1 MNLNNILQLKGH
13 FEQRPNPSRPGMPN
27 LPKNARVSAKH
38 IRKLRNQLKS
48 ILNYWEENTVIKGAL
63 VSVHYKRIVAKSNR
77 LRILLSSTGQSPVAS
92 IRGAKFE
99 WEPNQNG
106 TLIQKHV
113 FTHYVPLHALTK
125 AIDLLSV
132 VANIIDEG
140 YRGEISSDDTE
151 NIVKEKKFQ
160 YRDRLAVTN
169 FMYVLLDSWYVQRF
183 DIDRV
188 DETIQE
194 DSIITIFK
202 TNVET
207 KQLLAEFGIHIVD
220 DRMLDETTLRLHPD
234 EIKLLVNQAPYL
246 ISMSV
251 TDMTKL
257 TREDILKNDLEEECE
272 EKKLIHSPKDEP
284 IVGVIDTQFDEKVYF
299 HEWVEY
305 KNMLDPDIPLQPQDY
320 YHGTAVTS
328 IIVDGPRGNPKLEDG
343 CGNFR
348 VRHFGVATQGAFS
361 SFAVLR
367 HIRNIVAANRDIKVW
382 NLSLGS
388 QLEIKENSISP
399 EAAELDRIQSE
410 YDVIFIVAGTNLPTN
425 SSKNPMKIGAPADS
439 LNSLVVNSVGFNN
452 KPASYT
458 RVGPVLSFF
467 YKPDISYYG
476 GDGSTLDNKIVVC
489 RDSFGAA
496 YVSGTSFAAP
506 WITRKMA
513 YLIYIMG
520 LSKEIAKAL
529 IIDAAAGWNSKDDCS
544 HTVGYGIVPQKIDD
558 IIQTPDDEIRFI
570 LTGISDSYETYN
582 YHLPVPVVNNAHP
595 FYARATLVYFPQ
607 CNRNQGVDYT
617 NTEMDIHFGRVQVKN
632 GKGRIIS
639 LDHNKQA
646 EEGLHKIYEEDA
658 RKEYRKWD
666 NVKHICEEIKARAV
680 PRKAYDSG
688 MWGLSI
694 KTKERLTNRRKDKL
708 SFGVVVTLKEMNGV
722 NRIDDFMKLCMA
734 RGWLV
739 NRLDVQNKLDVY
751 AKAEEEIM
759 FE

>member
-1 MNLNNILQLKGH
+1 MNNILQLKGY
-13 FEQRPNPSRPGMPN
+13 FEQRSNPSRPGMPN
-27 LPKNARVSAKH
+27 LPQNALVSAKH
-38 IRKLRNQLKS
+38 VLELRSQLQK
-48 ILNYWEENTVIKGAL
+48 ILKYWEENTVIEGAL

-77 LRILLSSTGQSPVAS
+77 LRILLSFTGQSPVDS
-92 IRGAKFE
+92 IRGVKFE

-113 FTHYVPLHALTK
+113 FTHYVPLKAIVK
-125 AIDLLSV
+125 AIDMLGV
-132 VANIIDEG
+132 VVDIINEG
-140 YRGEISSDDTE
+140 YNGEISSDDTDI
-151 NIVKEKKFQ
+151 IVKEKKFN

-169 FMYVLLDSWYVQRF
+169 FIYALLDSWYVQRF

-188 DETIQE
+188 HEEIQE
-194 DSIITIFK
+194 DSIVTIFK

-207 KQLLAEFGIHIVD
+207 KQLLAKFGIHIVD

-251 TDMTKL
+251 TDMTQL
-257 TREDILKNDLEEECE
+257 TREDILKKDLEEEPE
-272 EKKLIHSPKDEP
+272 TRKLIHSPKDEP
-284 IVGVIDTQFDEKVYF
+284 VVGVIDTQFDENVYF

-305 KNMLDPDIPLQPQDY
+305 KNMLDPNIPLQPEDY

-328 IIVDGPRGNPKLEDG
+328 IIVDGPRRNPRLEDE

-367 HIRNIVAANRDIKVW
+367 HIRNIVASNRDIKVW

-388 QLEIKENSISP
+388 QLEIKDNSISL

-410 YDVIFIVAGTNLPTN
+410 YDVIFVVAGTNLSPN
-425 SSKNPMKIGAPADS
+425 STKNPMKIGAPADS
-439 LNSLVVNSVGFNN
+439 LNALVVNSVDFDN

-476 GDGSTLDNKIVVC
+476 GDGPTLDKKIVVC

-496 YVSGTSFAAP
+496 YVAGTSFAAP
-506 WITRKMA
+506 WITRKIA

-544 HTVGYGIVPQKIDD
+544 HTIGYGIVPQNIND
-558 IIQTPDDEIRFI
+558 IIQTSDDEIRFI
-570 LTGISDSYETYN
+570 LTGTSDSYETYN
-582 YHLPVPVVNNAHP
+582 YKLPVPVVSGAHP

-617 NTEMDIHFGRVQVKN
+617 STEMDIHFGRVQVKD
-632 GKGRIIS
+632 GKVRIRSI
-639 LDHNKQA
+639 DNNKQA
-646 EEGLHKIYEEDA
+646 EEGIHKIYEEDA

-666 NVKHICEEIKARAV
+666 NVKHICEKIKTRAV
-680 PRKAYDSG
+680 PRKAYNAG

-694 KTKERLTNRRKDKL
+694 KAKERLTNRRKDKL
-708 SFGVVVTLKEMNGV
+708 PFGVVVTLKEMNGV
-722 NRIDDFMKLCMA
+722 NRIDDFMKLCMGY
-734 RGWLV
+734 GWLV
-739 NRLDVQNKLDVY
+739 NRLDVQNQLDIY
-751 AKAEEEIM
+751 AKAEEEIT